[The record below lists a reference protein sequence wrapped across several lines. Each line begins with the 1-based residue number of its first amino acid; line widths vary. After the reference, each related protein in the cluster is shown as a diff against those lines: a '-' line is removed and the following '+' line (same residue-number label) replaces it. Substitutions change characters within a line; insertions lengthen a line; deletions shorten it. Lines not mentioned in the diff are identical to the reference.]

1 VDDGQRAWRHP
12 VSHDNERR
20 RHRRYP
26 LRLAI
31 KLHGAHEALDA
42 DIINAS
48 ASGCLL
54 LSREPVEP
62 GQTIEASI
70 PELLIPR
77 TRLHILRCQ
86 ATPAGYII
94 AAHFDTVLG
103 DETSLAWLSE
113 EQSAEPAVP
122 RWLN

>member
-1 VDDGQRAWRHP
+1 MA
-12 VSHDNERR
+12 HDNERR

-31 KLHGAHEALDA
+31 KLHGAHHVLDA

-62 GQTIEASI
+62 GQVIEASI

-86 ATPAGYII
+86 ATPTGYII
-94 AAHFDTVLG
+94 AAHFDTALG
-103 DETSLAWLSE
+103 DEFSLAWLSE
-113 EQSAEPAVP
+113 EQSSEPVVP

>member
-1 VDDGQRAWRHP
+1 VSFDD
-12 VSHDNERR
+12 ERR

-31 KLHGAHEALDA
+31 KLHCSHEVLDA

-48 ASGCLL
+48 ASGCML
-54 LSREPVEP
+54 LSQEPVEP
-62 GQTIEASI
+62 GQVIEASI

-77 TRLHILRCQ
+77 TQLHILRCQ
-86 ATPAGYII
+86 ATPTGYVI
-94 AAHFDTVLG
+94 AAHFDAALG
-103 DETSLAWLSE
+103 DEFSVAWLTE
-113 EQSAEPAVP
+113 EQPPEPALP

>member
-1 VDDGQRAWRHP
+1 M
-12 VSHDNERR
+12 SFDNERR
-20 RHRRYP
+20 QHRRYP

-31 KLHGAHEALDA
+31 KLHCSHAVLDA

-62 GQTIEASI
+62 GQIIEASI

-86 ATPAGYII
+86 ATPSGYVI
-94 AAHFDTVLG
+94 AAHFDTAIG
-103 DETSLAWLSE
+103 DEFSMAWLSE
-113 EQSAEPAVP
+113 EQPSEPARP
-122 RWLN
+122 HLLN

>member
-1 VDDGQRAWRHP
+1 M
-12 VSHDNERR
+12 SHDNERR
-20 RHRRYP
+20 RHQRYP

-31 KLHGAHEALDA
+31 KLHCAREVLDA

-54 LSREPVEP
+54 LSRVPVEP
-62 GQTIEASI
+62 GQVIEASI

-77 TRLHILRCQ
+77 TRLNILRCQ
-86 ATPAGYII
+86 ATPAGYVI
-94 AAHFDTVLG
+94 AAHFDTALG
-103 DETSLAWLSE
+103 DELSIAWLSD
-113 EQSAEPAVP
+113 EQSPEPGVP

>member
-1 VDDGQRAWRHP
+1 
-12 VSHDNERR
+12 VSYDNERR

-31 KLHGAHEALDA
+31 KLHRSGEVLDA

-54 LSREPVEP
+54 LCPTPLEP
-62 GQTIEASI
+62 GQSLEASI

-86 ATPAGYII
+86 STPSGYMV
-94 AAHFDTVLG
+94 AAYFDEAMT
-103 DETSLAWLSE
+103 DEAPMAWLSDDRAPE
-113 EQSAEPAVP
+113 AATS

>member
-1 VDDGQRAWRHP
+1 M
-12 VSHDNERR
+12 SFDNERR
-20 RHRRYP
+20 RHPRYP

-31 KLHGAHEALDA
+31 KLHRGDEILDA

-54 LSREPVEP
+54 LSPTPLES
-62 GQTIEASI
+62 GQTLEASI

-86 ATPAGYII
+86 STPSGYMV
-94 AAHFDTVLG
+94 AAYFDAAMT
-103 DETSLAWLSE
+103 DESAIAWLSDE
-113 EQSAEPAVP
+113 NQPASSKA

>member
-1 VDDGQRAWRHP
+1 M
-12 VSHDNERR
+12 SFDNERR

-31 KLHGAHEALDA
+31 KLHCGGEVLDA

-54 LSREPVEP
+54 LSQEPLEP
-62 GQTIEASI
+62 GQLIEASI

-86 ATPAGYII
+86 ATRTGYVV
-94 AAHFDTVLG
+94 AANFDAAMN
-103 DETSLAWLSE
+103 DESPIAWLSD
-113 EQSAEPAVP
+113 EQQTGPAGP

>member
-1 VDDGQRAWRHP
+1 M
-12 VSHDNERR
+12 SFENERR

-31 KLHGAHEALDA
+31 KLHRGEEVLDA
-42 DIINAS
+42 DIVNAS

-54 LSREPVEP
+54 LSPHALEP
-62 GQTIEASI
+62 GQVLEASI
-70 PELLIPR
+70 PELMIPK

-86 ATPAGYII
+86 AAPSGFYLV
-94 AAHFDTVLG
+94 AAYFDAAMT
-103 DETSLAWLSE
+103 DEGTIAWLSDDQQPSPE
-113 EQSAEPAVP
+113 HP

>member
-1 VDDGQRAWRHP
+1 M
-12 VSHDNERR
+12 SFDNERR

-31 KLHGAHEALDA
+31 KLHRGDDVLDA

-54 LSREPVEP
+54 LCSSPLEP
-62 GQTIEASI
+62 GQSLDASI

-86 ATPAGYII
+86 STPSGYMV
-94 AAHFDTVLG
+94 AAYFDAAMN
-103 DETSLAWLSE
+103 DDAPIAWLSDDRPPE
-113 EQSAEPAVP
+113 SPNP